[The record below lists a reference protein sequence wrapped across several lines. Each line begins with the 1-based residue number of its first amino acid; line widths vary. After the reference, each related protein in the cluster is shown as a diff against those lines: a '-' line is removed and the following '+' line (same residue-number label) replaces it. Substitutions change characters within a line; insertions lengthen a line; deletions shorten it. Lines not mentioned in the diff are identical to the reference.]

1 MPVLRTSIDEPTEHI
16 SIETEL
22 AAEWK
27 FQTGPLAPTE
37 LLHANLSK
45 TLGVLT
51 LSSAGGQPA
60 RIADLGKT
68 FDGLILSATGTA
80 PTARTANLTKTLGL
94 LTVSA
99 TGTIAWPAITANLSK
114 TLGALT
120 RSATGT
126 NAIAAGLSK
135 TFGTLA
141 LSSTGTT
148 VTAGALLLEDG
159 TSFLLTEAG
168 DHILME

>member
-37 LLHANLSK
+37 LLHANLSQ

-51 LSSAGGQPA
+51 LSATGGQAA
-60 RIADLGKT
+60 RIANFSKTLGSLTISATGTVPSAITASLTKTFGALTVSAAGTVTPTIIADLGKT
-68 FDGLILSATGTA
+68 FGSITISAVGKGA
-80 PTARTANLTKTLGL
+80 VVA
-94 LTVSA
+94 S
-99 TGTIAWPAITANLSK
+99 LSK
-114 TLGALT
+114 TL
-120 RSATGT
+120 
-126 NAIAAGLSK
+126 
-135 TFGTLA
+135 GTLA

-159 TSFLLTEAG
+159 SSFLLTEAS